1 MALWTD
7 VIDPATLSGYARESL
22 NEIEAR
28 RGSLARWLPNRE
40 VADIIVR
47 FVAGQAGLVPE
58 ASFRA
63 YDAEPE
69 IGERPTGK
77 RHILE
82 LPAVG
87 QNLIISEYE
96 QLRNRNASD
105 DAMLKAILST
115 TRQVAQ
121 AVSDRIERLR
131 GTVLTTGIATISELS
146 PDGDN
151 FGRSASHSVTAG
163 VLWSGAADILAD
175 LEAWKQV
182 YIDSNGVDPGSILTS
197 SRVIS
202 AIAGND
208 AFQTQLINGAARRAS
223 VADVN
228 SVLSGLNLPELV
240 AYDRRTSSGRV
251 LADDRLMFL
260 PEAVDANDWEGTQLG
275 ATFWGQTLT
284 SQDSSFDIEESEQPG
299 IVVGAYK
306 NEKPPMI
313 AEVISDA
320 IALPVLANADLSFVA
335 KVL

>member
-7 VIDPATLSGYARESL
+7 VIDPATLTGYARESL
-22 NEIEAR
+22 AEIEAR

-58 ASFRA
+58 ASYRA

-69 IGERPTGK
+69 IGKRQTGK

-115 TRQVAQ
+115 TRQVVQ
-121 AVSDRIERLR
+121 AVSDRVERLR

-151 FGRSASHSVTAG
+151 FGRSASHSVTAAT
-163 VLWSGAADILAD
+163 LWSGAADILAD
-175 LEAWKQV
+175 LETWKQV
-182 YIDSNGVDPGSILTS
+182 YIDSNGVDPGAIVTS
-197 SRVIS
+197 NRVIM

-208 AFQTQLINGAARRAS
+208 AFQTQLINGGARRAS
-223 VADVN
+223 IADVN
-228 SVLSGLNLPELV
+228 TILSGLELPPLV
-240 AYDRRTSSGRV
+240 AYNRRTSSGKV
-251 LADDRLMFL
+251 LQDDRLMFL
-260 PEAVDANDWEGTQLG
+260 PEAVDINDWEGTQLG
-275 ATFWGQTLT
+275 STFWGQTLT
-284 SQDSSFDIEESEQPG
+284 SQDSSYDIEESEQPG
-299 IVVGAYK
+299 IAVGAYK

-320 IALPVLANADLSFVA
+320 IALPVLANANLSFVA